1 MASAK
6 RDAVTL
12 TIGPSDILGVCLLGY
27 FGEKLD
33 FGELGRIVVE

>member
-12 TIGPSDILGVCLLGY
+12 TIGPSDILRVCLLGY
-27 FGEKLD
+27 FGENLV
-33 FGELGRIVVE
+33 FGELGRIAVK

>member
-12 TIGPSDILGVCLLGY
+12 TIRPSDILGFCLLGY
-27 FGEKLD
+27 FGENLI
-33 FGELGRIVVE
+33 FW